1 MQRPP
6 IMRALTMPAGDF
18 PYGNT
23 IGLDSP
29 FASSLFSLS
38 FSLSSVV
45 SSTFVREKEEIQA
58 PFSLSFFLVSL
69 DESLPL
75 FRSSNVY

>member
-6 IMRALTMPAGDF
+6 IMRALTMPASDF

-29 FASSLFSLS
+29 FA
-38 FSLSSVV
+38 
-45 SSTFVREKEEIQA
+45 
-58 PFSLSFFLVSL
+58 PSFFLSFLHLPLYERRKKFRPLSLSPVSL
-69 DESLPL
+69 DESLLL

>member
-6 IMRALTMPAGDF
+6 IMRALTMPASDF

-29 FASSLFSLS
+29 FAPFFFPLFLSFLHLPLYERRKKFRPLSLS
-38 FSLSSVV
+38 
-45 SSTFVREKEEIQA
+45 
-58 PFSLSFFLVSL
+58 PVSL
-69 DESLPL
+69 DESLLL

>member
-6 IMRALTMPAGDF
+6 IMRALTMPSGDF

-29 FASSLFSLS
+29 FTS
-38 FSLSSVV
+38 F
-45 SSTFVREKEEIQA
+45 FF
-58 PFSLSFFLVSL
+58 PFSLSLFLHRFIVLRLFFA
-69 DESLPL
+69 
-75 FRSSNVY
+75 

>member
-29 FASSLFSLS
+29 FAFFLL
-38 FSLSSVV
+38 SLSS
-45 SSTFVREKEEIQA
+45 SILRLLSTFATRGGKKFR
-58 PFSLSFFLVSL
+58 PCF
-69 DESLPL
+69 SLPL
-75 FRSSNVY
+75 FR

>member
-6 IMRALTMPAGDF
+6 IMRALTMPASDF

-29 FASSLFSLS
+29 FAPLFLPSLSLFPP
-38 FSLSSVV
+38 
-45 SSTFVREKEEIQA
+45 STFIREEEEIQA
-58 PFSLSFFLVSL
+58 PFSLSRFVRRVPSPLSFF
-69 DESLPL
+69 
-75 FRSSNVY
+75 

>member
-29 FASSLFSLS
+29 FASPSLSLFPPSFHLPLYERRKKFRPLSLS
-38 FSLSSVV
+38 L
-45 SSTFVREKEEIQA
+45 
-58 PFSLSFFLVSL
+58 
-69 DESLPL
+69 SLP
-75 FRSSNVY
+75 FR

>member
-6 IMRALTMPAGDF
+6 IMRALTMPSGDF

-29 FASSLFSLS
+29 FTSFFFPFS
-38 FSLSSVV
+38 FSLSSSIV
-45 SSTFVREKEEIQA
+45 SSFFVYSLHKRRKKFRA
-58 PFSLSFFLVSL
+58 PFSL
-69 DESLPL
+69 P
-75 FRSSNVY
+75 FR